1 MQGSFPK
8 KELWERRAE
17 AKAPRVW
24 VWEVVSPPHWGRGL
38 KRAQIIFSILDLK

>member
-17 AKAPRVW
+17 GTEGVG
-24 VWEVVSPPHWGRGL
+24 VGGGVTSLHWGRGL
-38 KRAQIIFSILDLK
+38 KRAQKIFSILDLK